1 MAVSSGMTRE
11 GDTTMKFRTLV
22 RHIREAFRNIW
33 RNGWM
38 TFASISTVSVTLL
51 ILGAFVLLAL
61 NLDHI
66 TGSVEKTVEIR
77 LFLKM
82 DTTDDQI
89 KAIENEIRGM
99 PEVSE
104 VVFVP
109 REQGLEEL
117 KKGFGEEADL
127 FAGLEKENPLP
138 DAFVVKTRI
147 PQETGKVAELI
158 AKIPQV
164 EKVRYARDVVER
176 LFKITDTIRNVGI
189 VLIIGLA
196 FTAMFLIANTI
207 KLTILS
213 RSREIEI
220 MKLVGATNGFIRWPF
235 FIEGSLLG
243 MVGALLPLAILLGGY
258 QYLYR
263 SANEQ
268 IAITLFVPLLPIQEV
283 WQDLT
288 LLLIGL
294 GILIGIWGT
303 ITSIRRFLRV

>member
-1 MAVSSGMTRE
+1 
-11 GDTTMKFRTLV
+11 MKFRTIV
-22 RHIREAFRNIW
+22 RHFREAFRNIW

-38 TFASISTVSVTLL
+38 TFASISTVSVTLM

-61 NLDHI
+61 NVEHI

-82 DTTDDQI
+82 DTTDEQI
-89 KAIENEIRGM
+89 KSIENEIRSM
-99 PEVSE
+99 PEVAE
-104 VVFVP
+104 VTFIP
-109 REQGLEEL
+109 WEQGLEEL
-117 KKGFGEEADL
+117 KKGFGQDADL
-127 FAGLEKENPLP
+127 FAGLEKEKVLP

-164 EKVRYARDVVER
+164 EKVRYARDVVEK
-176 LFKITDTIRNVGI
+176 LFKITDTIRNIGI
-189 VLIIGLA
+189 ILILGLG

-235 FIEGSLLG
+235 FVE
-243 MVGALLPLAILLGGY
+243 GALLGLAGSTIPLFLLLGGY
-258 QYLYR
+258 QYLYQT
-263 SANEQ
+263 SNQQ
-268 IAITLFVPLLPIQEV
+268 IALTLFVPLLPLSEV
-283 WQDLT
+283 WQDIT
-288 LLLIGL
+288 LLLLGL
-294 GILIGIWGT
+294 GILIGIWGSV
-303 ITSIRRFLRV
+303 TSIRRFLRV

>member
-1 MAVSSGMTRE
+1 
-11 GDTTMKFRTLV
+11 MKLRTFL
-22 RHIREAFRNIW
+22 RHFKEAFRNIW

-38 TFASISTVSVTLL
+38 TFASISTVSVMLI

-61 NLDHI
+61 NIEHI

-82 DTTDDQI
+82 DTTDEQI
-89 KAIENEIRGM
+89 KSIENEIRSM

-104 VVFVP
+104 VTFVP
-109 REQGLEEL
+109 WEKGLEDL

-127 FAGLEKENPLP
+127 FAGLEKEKVLP

-147 PQETGKVAELI
+147 PQETGKAAALI

-164 EKVRYARDVVER
+164 EKVRYAKDVVEK
-176 LFKITDTIRNVGI
+176 LFKITDTIRNIGI
-189 VLIIGLA
+189 VLIIGLG

-213 RSREIEI
+213 RSKEIEI

-235 FIEGSLLG
+235 FVE
-243 MVGALLPLAILLGGY
+243 GALLGLAGSLIPLALLLGGY
-258 QYLYR
+258 QYLY
-263 SANEQ
+263 STSNQQVAL
-268 IAITLFVPLLPIQEV
+268 TLFVPLLPVGEV

-288 LLLIGL
+288 LLLLGL
-294 GILIGIWGT
+294 GVLIGIWGSV
-303 ITSIRRFLRV
+303 TSIRRFLRV